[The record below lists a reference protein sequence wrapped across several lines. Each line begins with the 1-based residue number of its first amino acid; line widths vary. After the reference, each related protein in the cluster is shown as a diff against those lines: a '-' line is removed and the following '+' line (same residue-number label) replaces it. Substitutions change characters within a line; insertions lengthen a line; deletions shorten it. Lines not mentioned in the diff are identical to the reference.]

1 MFKLKF
7 IAIFCLTILLSACF
21 SSPKQSSSNPIVGKW
36 GTNAA
41 CSKSIMLQSNRQV
54 QGATYGTWEERP
66 HIVELNLAQNY
77 QGQRRYVQVL
87 LSKPNQNRM
96 KILRI
101 IYPFENWQ
109 WDYQSGD
116 MIVKCR

>member
-1 MFKLKF
+1 MLKLK
-7 IAIFCLTILLSACF
+7 ILAILGLTILLGGCF
-21 SSPKQSSSNPIVGKW
+21 SSNKQSSSNPIVGKW
-36 GTNAA
+36 GTTTS
-41 CSKSIMLQSNRQV
+41 CSKSITLQSNRQV
-54 QGATYGTWEERP
+54 QGSAFGTWEERP
-66 HIVELNLAQNY
+66 HIVELSLAQNY

-87 LSKPNQNRM
+87 LSKPSQGSM

-116 MIVKCR
+116 VIVKCR

>member
-1 MFKLKF
+1 MLK
-7 IAIFCLTILLSACF
+7 IKWIIILGLTILLGGCF
-21 SSPKQSSSNPIVGKW
+21 SSPKQSSSNPIIGKW
-36 GTNAA
+36 GANNI
-41 CSKSIMLQSNRQV
+41 CSKSITLQSNQQV

-77 QGQRRYVQVL
+77 QDQRRYVQVL
-87 LSKPNQNRM
+87 LSKPSQGRM
-96 KILRI
+96 TILRI

-116 MIVKCR
+116 ILVKCR

>member
-1 MFKLKF
+1 MPLVVKVLCYKV
-7 IAIFCLTILLSACF
+7 IAKCKGQLMVL
-21 SSPKQSSSNPIVGKW
+21 GK
-36 GTNAA
+36 
-41 CSKSIMLQSNRQV
+41 
-54 QGATYGTWEERP
+54 ERP